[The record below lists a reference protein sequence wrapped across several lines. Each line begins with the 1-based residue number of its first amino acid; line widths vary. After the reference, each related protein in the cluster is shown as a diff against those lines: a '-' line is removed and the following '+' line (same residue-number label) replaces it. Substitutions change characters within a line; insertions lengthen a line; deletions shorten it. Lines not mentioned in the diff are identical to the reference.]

1 MTDYFPPPR
10 DLPSGSKVWAYL
22 RDSGGAAQENS
33 VTQQEREVRAYCDRH
48 GLSVVEIFKDVAKSG
63 GSVIGRDE
71 FERMMSAS
79 NINPP
84 RGLLVWNFA
93 RFARDSIDS
102 TFYKATLRKRKII
115 IHSMTDPIPDDEF
128 ASRIVETVIDLAN
141 EEKRRQTSR
150 DVKRGLR
157 ELVEKGFAA
166 GTPPRG
172 YVGVPM
178 QNGFKRDGSPRM
190 VSKWERDPAL
200 WDLVALAWQMRSE
213 GKSYREIQKATGG
226 RLYKSNPCWHT
237 FFRNKNYLGSFTY
250 GGKDYPDHH
259 DPAITWELWKAVQKI
274 NGEETRGKNHPRH
287 PRRVGNPSLFTS
299 YAYCAEC
306 GSMMT
311 HTSGH
316 KNRSWRYY
324 ICGKKD
330 KQGAA
335 ACASRRVGEQQA
347 EDAVIN
353 AVIEKVLTP
362 EYLAE
367 VIEHTRAKF
376 SDASAIELQINN
388 AKRALEDLEIV
399 IQRLIRAIEKT
410 ESPSASDRLQD
421 RERERAQV
429 KAEIEHLESQIAAS
443 KVEIT
448 PEAMTIVLESWRG
461 QLMQARAT
469 KDIKFVRAWLY
480 RFVSRIELGYNH
492 ARIFY
497 TYPMADFS
505 HDSFPHCGGTNKT

>member
-10 DLPSGSKVWAYL
+10 DLPTGSKVWAYL

-79 NINPP
+79 KINPP

-172 YVGVPM
+172 YVGVPV

-190 VSKWERDPAL
+190 VSKWERDPML
-200 WDLVALAWQMRSE
+200 FDLVVLAWTMRAE

-226 RLYKSNPCWHT
+226 RLYKSNPSWHT
-237 FFRNKNYLGSFTY
+237 FFKNKNYLGGFTY
-250 GGKDYPDHH
+250 GGVPYPNHH
-259 DPAITWELWKAVQKI
+259 EPAITEEIWDAVQRL
-274 NGEETRGKNHPRH
+274 NGEKTGEKNHPRH
-287 PRRVGNPSLFTS
+287 PRRVGNPSLFTGH
-299 YAYCAEC
+299 AYCAQC

-311 HTSGH
+311 HTPGH
-316 KNRSWRYY
+316 KKRSWRYY

-330 KQGAA
+330 RQGAA
-335 ACASRRVGEQQA
+335 ACASRRVGEKQA
-347 EDAVIN
+347 ENAVMN

-362 EYLAE
+362 EYVAD
-367 VIEHTRAKF
+367 VIEQARAKF

-388 AKRALEDLEIV
+388 AKHTLEDLEKI

-421 RERERAQV
+421 REGERAQV
-429 KAEIEHLESQIAAS
+429 KAEIEYLESQLAAS
-443 KVEIT
+443 KMEIT
-448 PEAMTIVLESWRG
+448 PEAMSVILGEWRD
-461 QLMQARAT
+461 QLIQARET

-480 RFVSRIELGYNH
+480 RFISRIELGYNH
-492 ARIFY
+492 ARIYY
-497 TYPMADFS
+497 TYPMADFFTAFGFS
-505 HDSFPHCGGTNKT
+505 PLWGHTK